1 MTDPRDGR
9 SLHGHQPESANWSCL
24 FAPRPEDP
32 RCGKPAAWHGLI
44 LTWDGSALRDVT
56 ACCDEH
62 VANMRAVVDFTHVME
77 SVCGLPGAMCHW
89 DGSTGASWCEL
100 DWSPGV
106 ALAAETVPVGAG
118 GAS

>member
-1 MTDPRDGR
+1 MADPRDGR

-32 RCGKPAAWHGLI
+32 RCGKPATWHGLI
-44 LTWDGSALRDVT
+44 LTLDATALRDVT

-62 VANMRAVVDFTHVME
+62 VANMRQVVDFTHVME
-77 SVCGLPGAMCHW
+77 SVCGLPGSMCHW

-106 ALAAETVPVGAG
+106 ALAAEAVPAGAG
-118 GAS
+118 GVS